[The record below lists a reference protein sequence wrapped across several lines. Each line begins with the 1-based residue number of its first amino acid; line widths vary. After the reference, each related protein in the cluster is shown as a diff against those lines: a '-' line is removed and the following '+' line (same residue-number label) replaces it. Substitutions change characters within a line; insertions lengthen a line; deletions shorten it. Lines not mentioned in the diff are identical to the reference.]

1 MNNPLSGLIILLAL
15 FWADVYV
22 GLATTLAA
30 TVAISTALV
39 SQITN
44 QNIFVV
50 SSAYLRHL
58 LTVSKKYKIF
68 YGNYRYLDSQTNKLL
83 QELQPIMLYSWARS
97 LLHCGHQC
105 FQNSCIAKFGFSSY
119 WPQHSGNV

>member
-1 MNNPLSGLIILLAL
+1 VNNPLSGLIILLAL

-22 GLATTLAA
+22 GLATALAA

-39 SQITN
+39 SQTTN

-58 LTVSKKYKIF
+58 YLVRKKEVNF
-68 YGNYRYLDSQTNKLL
+68 
-83 QELQPIMLYSWARS
+83 P
-97 LLHCGHQC
+97 CPVC
-105 FQNSCIAKFGFSSY
+105 VKF
-119 WPQHSGNV
+119 V